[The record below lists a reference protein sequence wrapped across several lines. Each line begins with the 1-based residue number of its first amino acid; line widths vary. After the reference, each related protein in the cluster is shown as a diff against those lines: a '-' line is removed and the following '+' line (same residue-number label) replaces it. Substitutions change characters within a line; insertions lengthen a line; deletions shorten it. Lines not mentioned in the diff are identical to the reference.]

1 MQLDRLVLN
10 LQVFLPF
17 ARANTAVLVIVAELS
32 EIPDHHSFSLINKWT
47 PRRSLHLDYPHRT
60 RPVARIVV
68 TPLKFLMLLAAATV
82 VVDDRAVIMDFH
94 RLVLRVLLLLLVLVL
109 VLVFNRVER
118 HGFEQERLVLA
129 QVVML
134 VGRPVVRVA
143 AAVLEGPWLPASKSY
158 VAKASNAAA
167 VRVIV
172 IRAWIHH

>member
-82 VVDDRAVIMDFH
+82 DDRAVIMDFH
-94 RLVLRVLLLLLVLVL
+94 RLVLRVLLLLLVLVF
-109 VLVFNRVER
+109 VVNRVER
-118 HGFEQERLVLA
+118 HGFEQERLVLV

-158 VAKASNAAA
+158 VAKTSNAAA